1 MEVSAL
7 HRYAPW
13 TLVFIVFFCFSC
25 APKEILG
32 PPRVEA
38 PPKPAKVALVLGAG
52 SSKGF
57 AHVGVLKVLEIN
69 HVPIHL
75 IVGTSVGS
83 VVGSLYAHGYSA
95 FQVQEIA
102 LAVEKGDVIDPL
114 YVPTQGF
121 VKGEKLEEFV
131 NKMVKHTPIEKLKI
145 SFLAVTTDVQ
155 QGQEVTLDK
164 GNTGSAVRASC
175 SIPGVFRPAKIGDK
189 VYVDGGVMSP
199 VPVAAAK
206 RFGADVVIAV
216 DISSEVEKT
225 APQGTVETILQAIT
239 IMYAN
244 LSAIQLGQADV
255 VIRPKVGHIGTF
267 DFTKRHEAILA
278 GEKATLA
285 VMPQVTQILG
295 RLRQEGRLE

>member
-1 MEVSAL
+1 L
-7 HRYAPW
+7 HRHALW
-13 TLVFIVFFCFSC
+13 ILIFIVYCCFSC
-25 APKEILG
+25 MPKEIAG
-32 PPRVEA
+32 PPKVEA

-57 AHVGVLKVLEIN
+57 AHIGVLKVLEIN
-69 HVPIHL
+69 NVPIHL

-83 VVGSLYAHGYSA
+83 VVGSLYAFGYSA
-95 FQVQEIA
+95 FEVQEIA
-102 LAVEKGDVIDPL
+102 LSVEKGDVIDPV

-131 NKMVKHTPIEKLKI
+131 NKMVKHTSIEKLKI
-145 SFLAVTTDVQ
+145 PFLAVATDIQ
-155 QGQEVTLDK
+155 EGQEVIFGK

-175 SIPGVFRPAKIGDK
+175 SIPGIFRPTKIGDRI
-189 VYVDGGVMSP
+189 YVDGGVMSP

-216 DISSEVEKT
+216 DISSEVEKAT
-225 APQGTVETILQAIT
+225 PQGTVETILQAIT

-244 LSAIQLGQADV
+244 LGAIQLGQANV
-255 VIRPKVGHIGTF
+255 VIKPRVGHIGTF

-278 GEKATLA
+278 GEKAALA
-285 VMPQVTQILG
+285 AMPQVTQILG
-295 RLRQEGRLE
+295 GLRREGRLE

>member
-1 MEVSAL
+1 MQRHAL
-7 HRYAPW
+7 WA
-13 TLVFIVFFCFSC
+13 LILIVFFCFSC
-25 APKEILG
+25 APRDITG
-32 PPRVEA
+32 PPKVEP

-83 VVGSLYAHGYSA
+83 VVGSLYAFGYSA
-95 FQVQEIA
+95 FEVQEIA
-102 LAVEKGDVIDPL
+102 LSVEKGDVIDPL

-145 SFLAVTTDVQ
+145 PFLAVATDVQ
-155 QGQEVTLDK
+155 QGQEVILEK

-175 SIPGVFRPAKIGDK
+175 SIPGVFRPAKIGDRI
-189 VYVDGGVMSP
+189 YVDGGVMSP

-225 APQGTVETILQAIT
+225 TPQGTVETLLQAIA

-244 LSAIQLGQADV
+244 LGAIQLGQADV
-255 VIRPKVGHIGTF
+255 VIKPKVAHISPF